1 MSDFPRTIPPEVLV
15 GPVEPVGHGQIR
27 AVSAIT
33 LTGATAVTGT
43 SGPLGNSTDAALLRA
58 LRAWSD
64 VVLVGAETVRAEN
77 YGGASVT
84 SDTRAG
90 RVSEGRAPV
99 PPIAV
104 VTRSF
109 NLPPDSRLFHDTEVD
124 PIVLAPESAC
134 GDRALSDARKA
145 VAAAGGRIVS
155 TGSGAPAEIVRRLRR
170 LGYRRI
176 VCEGGAHLL
185 GQLVRAGLIDVHHIT
200 IDPSLTLPAHPPLIV
215 NPDSG
220 PGETP
225 ERHPLSL
232 SGIQATSD
240 GCVFLRYS
248 RKHTDLTP

>member
-1 MSDFPRTIPPEVLV
+1 MSDFPRTIPPEELI

-33 LTGATAVTGT
+33 LTGATAVSGT

-58 LRAWSD
+58 LRTWSD

-77 YGGASVT
+77 YGGVAVT
-84 SDTRAG
+84 SDARAG
-90 RVSEGRAPV
+90 RTSDGRAPV

-109 NLPPDSRLFHDTEVD
+109 NLSPDSRLFHDTEVT
-124 PIVLAPESAC
+124 PIILAPASAC
-134 GDRALSDARKA
+134 AERGLSGARKA
-145 VAAAGGRIVS
+145 VTAAGGRIVS
-155 TGSGAPAEIVRRLRR
+155 TGTGAPDEIVGCLRSA
-170 LGYRRI
+170 GYHRI
-176 VCEGGAHLL
+176 VCEGGAQLL

-215 NPDSG
+215 DPDSG
-220 PGETP
+220 PGGTP
-225 ERHPLSL
+225 QRHPLGL

-248 RKHTDLTP
+248 GKHTDLTP